1 MIIRPVWKM
10 DQSPDIEEGEPKSL
24 LELEA
29 LIGRTLQSYLI
40 ILRAFEA
47 STNANIQSV
56 ESLLLTASVDLVAG
70 CEMARCG
77 YLKQAYTLWRSWFEQ
92 AILGLYFLEAPLH
105 REAWKFSES
114 VSLNDSPKYRLMLH
128 QLLTESGER
137 HAFTL
142 VYGDRFIK
150 LVQMLKA
157 SKPPKEQGPV
167 KRAIRVL
174 TQLSQ
179 GVHGTF
185 RPKSMESL
193 EKVCAQVEAHGTPTL
208 NAAWS
213 VVSEFWLLFIAN
225 TVDLPDEGWAS
236 LRNGDLT
243 ETQISLYFGTDSLAG
258 AQSDD
263 DFKSGVKELFA
274 LNDPFKIAFQSLKN
288 G

>member
-1 MIIRPVWKM
+1 MVIRPIWGM
-10 DQSPDIEEGEPKSL
+10 DQVLVVEEREPKIL
-24 LELEA
+24 LDLES
-29 LIGRTLQSYLI
+29 LIGKTLKSYLTI
-40 ILRAFEA
+40 VRTFEA
-47 STNANIQSV
+47 SAESDIKSV

-92 AILGLYFLEAPLH
+92 AIFGLYFLEAPLH
-105 REAWKFSES
+105 RDAWKFSDS

-128 QLLTESGER
+128 QLLAESGER

-142 VYGDRFIK
+142 VYNERYIK

-157 SKPPKEQGPV
+157 SKPPKEQDPI
-167 KRAIRVL
+167 KRATRVL

-193 EKVCAQVEAHGTPTL
+193 EKVCAQIETHGTPAL
-208 NAAWS
+208 EAAWS

-225 TVDLPDEGWAS
+225 TVDLPDDGWVK
-236 LRNGDLT
+236 LRNGSLT
-243 ETQISLYFGTDSLAG
+243 KDQITVYFKTDSSTEDQAD
-258 AQSDD
+258 AN
-263 DFKSGVKELFA
+263 FKFGVYELLA
-274 LNDPFKIAFQSLKN
+274 LNDSFKTAFQSLKN